1 MYSFKL
7 RIAVCEESFCLKFI
21 VKVELHNK
29 TSDGNEKN
37 TTSLTR
43 EMSPLGK
50 RADVLIKS
58 LKKKAQVNFP
68 HKKTNYKLCT
78 EPEAEK
84 QVERYTISK
93 IISIILYEFTLF
105 MKNIYKLSAYVG
117 NIWLC
122 ALLWA
127 ADE

>member
-1 MYSFKL
+1 MFFFKL
-7 RIAVCEESFCLKFI
+7 RIAICEESLCLKFI

-29 TSDGNEKN
+29 TSDANEKN

-68 HKKTNYKLCT
+68 HKKKKNYF
-78 EPEAEK
+78 ESVAFMQHRAWGREAGRE
-84 QVERYTISK
+84 
-93 IISIILYEFTLF
+93 
-105 MKNIYKLSAYVG
+105 IY
-117 NIWLC
+117 NQ
-122 ALLWA
+122 
-127 ADE
+127 